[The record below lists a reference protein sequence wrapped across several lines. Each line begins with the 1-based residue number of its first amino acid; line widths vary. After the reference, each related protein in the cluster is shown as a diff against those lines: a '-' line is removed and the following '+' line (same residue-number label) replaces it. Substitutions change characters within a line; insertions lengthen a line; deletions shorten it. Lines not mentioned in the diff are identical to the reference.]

1 MFWLLANAYL
11 EILRFEWYLRRGR
24 FNGLYER
31 VRSCPIA
38 TVQSERLAQEDICRA
53 VNLACV
59 FYFKEILCLQRA
71 ASTTCL
77 LRKKGVA
84 AQMVIGVQPLP
95 FNAHAWVEVEGAVVN
110 EKSYTPEMYS
120 VLSRC

>member
-1 MFWLLANAYL
+1 MLWRLAKAYL
-11 EILRFEWYLRRGR
+11 EILRFEWYLQRGR
-24 FNGLYER
+24 FNILYER

-38 TVQSERLAQEDICRA
+38 TVQSGVAVQEDVCRA

-77 LRKKGVA
+77 LRKTGIA
-84 AQMVIGVQPLP
+84 AQMVIGVQPVP